1 MGTECRLS
9 WPLFSCRGLS
19 HVGVIKALEE
29 AGNVPMTCST
39 ASKLLNS
46 KFMEYFRVSM
56 NALRSQSY
64 IADGFGKNF
73 PVLIY

>member
-29 AGNVPMTCST
+29 AGNMPMTFST
-39 ASKLLNS
+39 VS
-46 KFMEYFRVSM
+46 FMEYFGMSM